1 MDNVWVQNK
10 VVGLPDV
17 PEGGYPGGLEKRERR
32 ISLRGRTLQVI
43 VKLANI
49 HLVWMFHS
57 DQSSKRID

>member
-1 MDNVWVQNK
+1 MWVKNK

-32 ISLRGRTLQVI
+32 ISLRRRTLQFI

-49 HLVWMFHS
+49 HLV
-57 DQSSKRID
+57 